1 MELIR
6 ELHNLRP
13 RHRGCVAT
21 IGNFDGV
28 HRGHARLVDR
38 TRERAEELGLP
49 ACVVTFE
56 PHSKEFFAP
65 AKAPPRLTDLRGKVT
80 ALRTHGVDQLL
91 VLHFNRDLAAL
102 SPREFI
108 DRVLVEGLGVRHVVV
123 GHDFVFGKGAQG
135 SLTDLQARGA
145 EVGFTAEEIP
155 EFREGDAVVGSTAI
169 RAALAEGD
177 LATAER
183 LLGRPFALCGR
194 VIRGDRVGRTIGF
207 PTVNLHMHHRRLPV
221 AGVFAAR
228 VSGGGLDGHPA
239 AVNVGRRPTF
249 QGLDVRVEA
258 HLLDFSGDLYDQRL
272 ELTFEKRLREE
283 RSFPDGEAL
292 AAQIG
297 RDLDQARAHF
307 GLPSA

>member
-6 ELHNLRP
+6 GLHNLRS
-13 RHRGCVAT
+13 RHQGCVAT

-28 HRGHARLVDR
+28 HRGHARLLER
-38 TRERAEELGLP
+38 TRERAAELGLP

-65 AKAPPRLTDLRGKVT
+65 EKAPPRLTDLRGKV
-80 ALRTHGVDQLL
+80 AELRKHGVDRLL
-91 VLHFNRDLAAL
+91 VLRFDRALASL
-102 SPREFI
+102 SPRDFI
-108 DRVLVEGLGVRHVVV
+108 DRVLVQGLGVRHVVV
-123 GHDFVFGKGAQG
+123 GHDFVFGKGAEG
-135 SLTDLQARGA
+135 SLADLQARGA
-145 EVGFTAEEIP
+145 EAGFSAEEIP
-155 EFREGDAVVGSTAI
+155 ELRLGDDVLGSTAI

-183 LLGRPFALCGR
+183 LLGRPFSLCGR
-194 VIRGDRVGRTIGF
+194 VMRGDKVGRTIGF

-221 AGVFAAR
+221 AGVFAGR
-228 VSGGGLDGHPA
+228 LSGGGLDGHPA

-258 HLLDFSGDLYDQRL
+258 HLLDFSGDLYGARL
-272 ELTFEKRLREE
+272 ELVLEKQLRQEQ
-283 RSFPDGEAL
+283 SFPDTDAL

-297 RDLDQARAHF
+297 RDLEQARAHF
-307 GLPSA
+307 GLPPS